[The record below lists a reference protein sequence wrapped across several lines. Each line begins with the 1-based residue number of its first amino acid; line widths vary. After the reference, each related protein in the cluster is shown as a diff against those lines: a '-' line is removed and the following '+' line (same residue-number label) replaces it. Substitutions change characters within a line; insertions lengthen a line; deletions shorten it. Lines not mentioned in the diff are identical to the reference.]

1 MNRQLNEMGE
11 DAIPLLVEGL
21 NHSDPMIRRDAARN
35 LAQDSGSE
43 GREALANV
51 EPEVIDAMVPPLIEN
66 LEAFLERGFPGY
78 NISDTLVVI
87 TGQDFGEDASLR
99 WDWWEERQ

>member
-35 LAQDSGSE
+35 LAQDSGPE
-43 GREALANV
+43 G
-51 EPEVIDAMVPPLIEN
+51 
-66 LEAFLERGFPGY
+66 
-78 NISDTLVVI
+78 
-87 TGQDFGEDASLR
+87 
-99 WDWWEERQ
+99 